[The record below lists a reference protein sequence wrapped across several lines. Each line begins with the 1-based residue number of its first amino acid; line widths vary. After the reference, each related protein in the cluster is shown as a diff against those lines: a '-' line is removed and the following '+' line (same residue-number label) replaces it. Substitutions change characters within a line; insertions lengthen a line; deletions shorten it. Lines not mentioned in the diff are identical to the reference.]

1 MYENDEKNNS
11 VNNEQETPQETPSS
25 VTPPETEKPVSQPQT
40 HPYGGYYQSGGQY
53 RSNYEQQKD
62 QYNWNLNDYG
72 EYNNSPKKP
81 KNKKGLKVLA
91 VVACCALFLA
101 AIGFGIAGLNSLVLV
116 DQSVSNSSQQT
127 SQDNTV
133 PELVINNKPTDTVGI
148 VDDTSML
155 TGERVYEKVSPS
167 VVGVVVYSS
176 ETNTVASGEGSG
188 IILSANGYIVTNE
201 HVVEGAKLIEVVLNN
216 SERYTAKLMGYDK
229 QTDIAVIK
237 IDAENLVKAELGNSD
252 ELRPGEVVYAVGN
265 PGGMEFANSITDGI
279 ISGVDRLITNS
290 STGYVMNCIQTT
302 AAINPGNSGGALVD
316 SYGRVVG
323 ISVAKLSSVSYEG
336 MGFAIPVS
344 ECVELIDD
352 LIEYGYIKGRPLLG
366 ITYYAISSEVAN
378 FYGIPAGLKVQT
390 LDPESDAYAKG
401 LKTGDIITEINGQK
415 VETASEVFDIMSK
428 CKAGDTIKLTVYRKG
443 YTSTMNVVL
452 GENDGR
458 DTSTY
463 VSTDPTVPSSTPN
476 NNQGNQGNQGNNDYY
491 GGFED
496 FFEDPFGF
504 FPFG

>member
-1 MYENDEKNNS
+1 MYENDEMNNS
-11 VNNEQETPQETPSS
+11 LNNEQETPQENQQP
-25 VTPPETEKPVSQPQT
+25 VAPQETEQPAPSQPQT

-53 RSNYEQQKD
+53 RSNFEQQKD
-62 QYNWNLNDYG
+62 QYDWNLNDYG
-72 EYNNSPKKP
+72 EYNNFPKKP

-91 VVACCALFLA
+91 VVVCCALFLA
-101 AIGFGIAGLNSLVLV
+101 AIGFGVAGLNSLVTV
-116 DQSVSNSSQQT
+116 DRTVSTTSQQST
-127 SQDNTV
+127 EDKNA
-133 PELVINNKPTDTVGI
+133 PELVINNKPTDAVGVI
-148 VDDTSML
+148 DNTSAL
-155 TGERVYEKVSPS
+155 SGDRVFEKVSPS

-176 ETNTVASGEGSG
+176 ETNTTASGEGSG

-201 HVVEGAKLIEVVLNN
+201 HVIKDAKLIEVVLNN
-216 SERYTAKLMGYDK
+216 SERYIAKLMGYDK

-252 ELRPGEVVYAVGN
+252 ELKPGEVVYAVGN

-316 SYGRVVG
+316 TYGRVIG

-336 MGFAIPVS
+336 MGFAIPIS

-366 ITYYAISSEVAN
+366 ITYYAISSEAAN
-378 FYGIPAGLKVQT
+378 FYGIPAGLKVET
-390 LDPESDAYAKG
+390 IDPESDAYAKG
-401 LKTGDIITEINGQK
+401 LKTGDIITAINDK
-415 VETASEVFDIMSK
+415 NVETASEVFDIMSK
-428 CKAGDTIKLTVYRKG
+428 CKAGDTVKLTVYRKG
-443 YTSTMNVVL
+443 QTSTMNVVL

-463 VSTDPTVPSSTPN
+463 ISTDPPAPD
-476 NNQGNQGNQGNNDYY
+476 NNQNSNQGNQGNNNY
-491 GGFED
+491 GGLED
-496 FFEDPFGF
+496 FFKDPFGF

>member
-1 MYENDEKNNS
+1 MYENDEMNNPL
-11 VNNEQETPQETPSS
+11 NNEQETSQENQQPAA
-25 VTPPETEKPVSQPQT
+25 PKETEQPAPPQPQT

-53 RSNYEQQKD
+53 RSNYEQPKD
-62 QYNWNLNDYG
+62 QYDWNLNDYG
-72 EYNNSPKKP
+72 EYSNFPKKP

-101 AIGFGIAGLNSLVLV
+101 AIGFGVMGLNSLVTV
-116 DQSVSNSSQQT
+116 DRTVSTTSQQIPE
-127 SQDNTV
+127 DNKA
-133 PELVINNKPTDTVGI
+133 PELVINNKPTDAVGI
-148 VDDTSML
+148 VDNTSAL

-176 ETNTVASGEGSG
+176 QTNTMASGEGSG
-188 IILSANGYIVTNE
+188 IILSADGYIVTNE
-201 HVVEGAKLIEVVLNN
+201 HVIEGAKLIEVVLNN
-216 SERYTAKLMGYDK
+216 NERYTAKLMGYDK

-252 ELRPGEVVYAVGN
+252 ELKPGEVVYAVGN

-336 MGFAIPVS
+336 MGFAIPIS

-366 ITYYAISSEVAN
+366 ITYYAISSEAAN
-378 FYGIPAGLKVQT
+378 FYGIPAGLRVET

-401 LKTGDIITEINGQK
+401 LKTGDIITAINDK
-415 VETASEVFDIMSK
+415 NVETASEVFDIMSK
-428 CKAGDTIKLTVYRKG
+428 CKAGDTVKLTVYRKG
-443 YTSTMNVVL
+443 QTSTMNVVL

-463 VSTDPTVPSSTPN
+463 VSTESSVPVPD
-476 NNQGNQGNQGNNDYY
+476 NNQGNNNY